1 MIEHYQRPGFT
12 FKQFHVAHEQTAM
25 KVGTDGIL
33 LGAWLDLEGAK
44 QILDVGTGTG
54 LISLILAQRSAGKA
68 KIDAIDL
75 EPDACQQARD
85 NVFHSPWPQAIQVH
99 QCSMQR
105 YSSSQPYD
113 LIVSNPPYFPAG
125 QSFEQKRQQARH
137 SGSLSATEFFLA
149 LQQLSHQESSVA
161 LILPCDV
168 ALQWINQAEQ
178 QQWHLVHQVQVY
190 SVPAKPA
197 IRCLLR
203 FSRHPQQCVEE
214 QLFIYQQDRS
224 YSLEYIN
231 LCKDLYLK
239 M

>member
-33 LGAWLDLEGAK
+33 LGAWLNLEGAK

-54 LISLILAQRSAGKA
+54 LISLIMAQRSAGNA

-85 NVFHSPWPQAIQVH
+85 NVLHSPWPQAIQVH
-99 QCSMQR
+99 QCSMQQ
-105 YSSSQPYD
+105 YSSTHRYD
-113 LIVSNPPYFPAG
+113 LVVSNPPYFPAG

-137 SGSLSATEFFLA
+137 SGTLSAAEFFLA
-149 LQQLSHQESSVA
+149 LPQLCHQGSAVA

-168 ALQWINQAEQ
+168 AAQWINQAAQ
-178 QQWHLVHQVQVY
+178 QQWYLVHRVQVQ
-190 SVPAKPA
+190 SLANKPA

-203 FSRHPQQCVEE
+203 FERQPSPCVEE
-214 QLFIYQQDRS
+214 QLVIYQQDRS
-224 YSLEYIN
+224 YSLDYIK
-231 LCKDLYLK
+231 LCEDLYLK

>member
-33 LGAWLDLEGAK
+33 LGAWLNLEGANRV
-44 QILDVGTGTG
+44 LDVGTGTG
-54 LISLILAQRSAGKA
+54 LISLIMAQRCDSKV

-75 EPDACQQARD
+75 DPDACQQARD
-85 NVFHSPWPQAIQVH
+85 NVLHSPWPATIQVH
-99 QCSMQR
+99 QCSLQH
-105 YSSSQPYD
+105 YSAAHCYD

-125 QSFEQKRQQARH
+125 QQFEPKRQQARH
-137 SGSLSATEFFLA
+137 NGSLSAAEFFLA
-149 LQQLSHQESSVA
+149 VQQLSHQSSAVA

-168 ALQWINQAEQ
+168 ALQWIDQAQQ
-178 QQWHLVHQVQVY
+178 QQWYLVHRVQIKSLANK
-190 SVPAKPA
+190 SV

-203 FSRHPQQCVEE
+203 FSRQFTQCIEE
-214 QLFIYQQDRS
+214 QLVIYQQDRS
-224 YSLEYIN
+224 YSLEFIN